1 MSVGRNRIKEFGQ
14 ESKRC
19 QASSNIP
26 KWRGSPMT
34 DFSTS
39 PRVRLLSITLV
50 TLLVLSPLV
59 APLGVGPIGTASA
72 ADGVHYVTDSGFEV
86 VDASDGAHPRS
97 GNPFPDS
104 DSDTLELPDITLSS
118 SGAASVTLDQRTGTF
133 TNLTDIDDDPSITV
147 TPDDK
152 QEIALLGG
160 FDSLNVSDVIYGSS
174 SSAVDFVYNTD
185 SETTATIRFGSTGLD
200 TGDTVEAL
208 DVDTGTTL
216 DTATVDSDESIS
228 FSELDAGA
236 HSVNL
241 REEVTTGSS
250 SSGGGGGGSGGSTA
264 TEDEEASVTVT
275 EATETDDSSGDE
287 GGEDG
292 EQTPD
297 TTVSVSNPQPGQT
310 LVIENGQARIV
321 DADTDPEGDTAHGAD
336 EDPGQADDADDG
348 SDAGGSDDGAGNVR
362 ADRLSVDINTDQD
375 FTLSVTTYE
384 SDLTRSSTAGQRSQP
399 ALAPP
404 ASGAVSAVDAS
415 ILPRA
420 EPPAPI
426 AQIDAPETVRAAAES
441 FEADTATVSAGYVD
455 VEHTLGDGAIAGAT
469 FAFSIRRAYLDE
481 LGVAP
486 EGVTLYHRLD
496 GEWETRETEYTDS
509 GGTYYRFEGTMPKFS
524 VFALGTGAATIEP
537 TAATVDAATIDAGA
551 EATVTATVTN
561 RGQTTAEDSIEL
573 TLDGDVVDTET
584 VTLDGGASR
593 NVTFTVAPV
602 TPGEYDLAVGSIDLE
617 ALTVEEPGDDPEE
630 TDSSPPWGI
639 IGIAVALVVVLALGV
654 VALRR
659 R

>member
-26 KWRGSPMT
+26 EWRGSPMT

-86 VDASDGAHPRS
+86 ADASDGADPRS
-97 GNPFPDS
+97 GNPFS
-104 DSDTLELPDITLSS
+104 DPDTLELPDITLSS

-133 TNLTDIDDDPSITV
+133 TNLTNVDDDPSITV

-152 QEIALLGG
+152 QAIALLGG
-160 FDSLNVSDVIYGSS
+160 FDSLNVSDVDYDSS
-174 SSAVDFVYNTD
+174 SSDVDLVYSTD
-185 SETTATIRFGSTGLD
+185 SETTAAVRIESTGLD

-208 DVDTGTTL
+208 DVDTGTVL
-216 DTATVDSDESIS
+216 DTTAVDGDGSVS
-228 FSELDAGA
+228 FSELAAGA

-250 SSGGGGGGSGGSTA
+250 SSGGGGGGSGSSTVA
-264 TEDEEASVTVT
+264 EDGEASVTVT
-275 EATETDDSSGDE
+275 ETTETGDSSGED

-292 EQTPD
+292 ETPD

-310 LVIENGQARIV
+310 LIIENGRARIV
-321 DADTDPEGDTAHGAD
+321 DADVDPEDDADAGAD
-336 EDPGQADDADDG
+336 GDADTGQADGADGGTDADGADG
-348 SDAGGSDDGAGNVR
+348 DGASNVR
-362 ADRLSVDINTDQD
+362 ADRLSVDLNTDQD

-384 SDLTRSSTAGQRSQP
+384 NDLTRSSAAGQPAQS

-404 ASGAVSAVDAS
+404 PSGAVGAVDAS
-415 ILPRA
+415 IAPRG
-420 EPPAPI
+420 EPPELI
-426 AQIDAPETVRAAAES
+426 AQTDAPDTVRTAAES
-441 FEADTATVSAGYVD
+441 FEAETDTVSAGYVD

-469 FAFSIRRAYLDE
+469 FEFSIRRAYLEE
-481 LGVAP
+481 LGVEP

-496 GEWETRETEYTDS
+496 GEWETRETEYAD
-509 GGTYYRFEGTMPKFS
+509 GGETYHRFEGTMPEFS

-537 TAATVDAATIDAGA
+537 TAATIDAGTIDVGA

-561 RGQTTAEDSIEL
+561 RGQTTGEDSIEL
-573 TLDGDVVDTET
+573 TLDGDVVATET
-584 VTLDGGASR
+584 VTLDGGESR
-593 NVTFTVAPV
+593 NVSFTVAPDA
-602 TPGEYDLAVGSIDLE
+602 PGEYDLAVGALDLE
-617 ALTVEEPGDDPEE
+617 PLAVEEPGQEQPEE
-630 TDSSPPWGI
+630 ADGSPPWGI
-639 IGIAVALVVVLALGV
+639 IAIAVVLVLVLGI
-654 VALRR
+654 VALRQR
-659 R
+659 